1 MLNRKLF
8 PGALV
13 AVALFTQVSLAPAQS
28 VPAGQA
34 SLRPAT
40 FGRSNVVEQ
49 EEIRAAD
56 TGPSA
61 YEAIRRLRP
70 EYLTRRA
77 TPQPGDAEEG
87 YPVVYLDGVRLGGLE
102 TLKNIP
108 LDTIT
113 RIRFLRASEAAQWLG
128 RTHRGGV
135 IAVSTTR

>member
-8 PGALV
+8 PAGLV
-13 AVALFTQVSLAPAQS
+13 AVALLAQVGSARAQAA
-28 VPAGQA
+28 PAGQA
-34 SLRPAT
+34 NLRPAT

-108 LDTIT
+108 LGTIT

-135 IAVSTTR
+135 IAVSTIR

>member
-8 PGALV
+8 PGSLV
-13 AVALFTQVSLAPAQS
+13 ALALFAQAGSALAQEAPAR
-28 VPAGQA
+28 QA
-34 SLRPAT
+34 TLRPAT
-40 FGRSNVVEQ
+40 LGRSNVVEQ

-56 TGPSA
+56 AGPSA

-77 TPQPGDAEEG
+77 TPEPGDSEEG
-87 YPVVYLDGVRLGGLE
+87 FPVVYLDGVRLGGLE

-135 IAVSTTR
+135 IAVSTIR

>member
-8 PGALV
+8 LGSLV
-13 AVALFTQVSLAPAQS
+13 AVALFTQVGSALAQS

-34 SLRPAT
+34 KLRPAT
-40 FGRSNVVEQ
+40 FGRANVVEQ
-49 EEIRAAD
+49 EEIRTAD
-56 TGPSA
+56 AGPSA

-77 TPQPGDAEEG
+77 TPQPGDGEEG
-87 YPVVYLDGVRLGGLE
+87 YPVVYLDGIRLGGLE

-135 IAVSTTR
+135 IAVSTIR

>member
-1 MLNRKLF
+1 MLNRQLF
-8 PGALV
+8 RGSLV
-13 AVALFTQVSLAPAQS
+13 ALALFTQIGPAVAQS
-28 VPAGQA
+28 APTGQA
-34 SLRPAT
+34 TLRPAT
-40 FGRSNVVEQ
+40 LERSNVVEQ
-49 EEIRAAD
+49 EEIRAAE

-77 TPQPGDAEEG
+77 NPQPGDAEEG

-135 IAVSTTR
+135 IAVSTVR

>member
-1 MLNRKLF
+1 MLNGKLF
-8 PGALV
+8 PGCLV
-13 AVALFTQVSLAPAQS
+13 ALALFAQDASAQS
-28 VPAGQA
+28 QAVPAGQA
-34 SLRPAT
+34 TLRPAT

-49 EEIRAAD
+49 EEIRSAD
-56 TGPSA
+56 AGPSA

-77 TPQPGDAEEG
+77 TPQPGDPEEG

-108 LDTIT
+108 LDTVT

-135 IAVSTTR
+135 IAVSTIR